1 MKRTL
6 VLIPLCLILLPAVLP
21 GQTAA
26 SASPRQVYVAPFSHL
41 DFFWGGTREECLA
54 RGNQIIAKAVEIAG
68 KHPEFRFLIE
78 DEDFVANYV
87 ESHLGMKELE
97 DLKALVKQG
106 RIEISPKW
114 AAIFQE
120 LPDGEVHVRNFQIG
134 KHYARSV
141 FGVDPLTAHLGDLPG
156 YIPQFP
162 QIMRRSAVPYAVM
175 TRMGPKDRALFRWKS
190 PDGSTAITWFSWK
203 GYGYGSKIG
212 LQRDISPAQL
222 QALEKDLRDVEATTD
237 GPILIHWGS
246 DLWAPTDKLIDSVAY
261 LNRATPNYR
270 FAFTTPKEFFERL
283 PNPERLVE
291 RDGEIPSSWPN
302 IVSSLP
308 HLWPLVIPAT
318 NTLLTAEKFAAINYA
333 LGYSEYPG
341 REFEFLWRK
350 LIESMDHNHDG
361 QGGGPG
367 DERKRSYSE
376 MAIVQGGEILRDRL
390 RNIAERVE
398 IPFGRCFPIVVF
410 NPLSWQRSDVVKAH
424 LTLYGEVSPRDVDDY
439 RKGMRL
445 VDEKDSPIPFHVEQY
460 SENISRALDITFIAR
475 DVPSVGYKTYYLR
488 PAGATESTPVT
499 AQLTFDSDQDHR
511 DPRRPTGA
519 DTMENAFY
527 RVTIDKPTGR
537 VTVFDK
543 ALGRDI
549 VKNMEMVGVEE
560 RGGNY
565 IGIEPVSGRTIPGM
579 IDRIVLEENNL
590 VRAVMKLSGQVAG
603 VPVTQR
609 LILYRDAKRL
619 DIENSIEWNHGPQVR
634 IQQLFPYQIP
644 NAEVRYGLPFGSNT
658 ADHLM
663 ANTGPYQVDEI
674 TQESWLKA
682 RHIQDWIHAGTPEYG
697 FTVASDHQLMKLD
710 DGLFR
715 AEMVRGV
722 KFTSVKVVREDQVG
736 SMDYPPPGTYVCRYS
751 LVSGAGDWKAVKAYR
766 TGMSFNQP
774 LIPVSVVDYVSRK
787 MLPPSQSLLSVDG
800 DNLVVSSLKKL
811 DSGPGIALRFF
822 EYEGSPA
829 NTTVRFLGKVQALRE
844 VNMLEED
851 LPSGEQSGLAVR
863 PYEIRTVRLPAG
875 R

>member
-1 MKRTL
+1 
-6 VLIPLCLILLPAVLP
+6 
-21 GQTAA
+21 
-26 SASPRQVYVAPFSHL
+26 
-41 DFFWGGTREECLA
+41 
-54 RGNQIIAKAVEIAG
+54 
-68 KHPEFRFLIE
+68 
-78 DEDFVANYV
+78 
-87 ESHLGMKELE
+87 
-97 DLKALVKQG
+97 
-106 RIEISPKW
+106 
-114 AAIFQE
+114 
-120 LPDGEVHVRNFQIG
+120 
-134 KHYARSV
+134 
-141 FGVDPLTAHLGDLPG
+141 
-156 YIPQFP
+156 
-162 QIMRRSAVPYAVM
+162 
-175 TRMGPKDRALFRWKS
+175 
-190 PDGSTAITWFSWK
+190 
-203 GYGYGSKIG
+203 
-212 LQRDISPAQL
+212 
-222 QALEKDLRDVEATTD
+222 
-237 GPILIHWGS
+237 
-246 DLWAPTDKLIDSVAY
+246 
-261 LNRATPNYR
+261 
-270 FAFTTPKEFFERL
+270 
-283 PNPERLVE
+283 
-291 RDGEIPSSWPN
+291 
-302 IVSSLP
+302 
-308 HLWPLVIPAT
+308 LVIPAT

-333 LGYSEYPG
+333 LGYSEYPQ
-341 REFEFLWRK
+341 REFDFLWRK

-361 QGGGPG
+361 QGGLPG
-367 DERKRSYSE
+367 DERKRSYAE
-376 MAIVQGGEILRDRL
+376 MAILQGGEILRDRL

-424 LTLYGEVSPRDVDDY
+424 LTLYGEVSPRDLDDY

-445 VDEKDSPIPFHVEQY
+445 MDEKDSPIPFHVEQY

-475 DVPSVGYKTYYLR
+475 DVPSLGYKTYYLR
-488 PAGATESTPVT
+488 PAGTTESTPVT
-499 AQLTFDSDQDHR
+499 AQLTFDSEQDHR
-511 DPRRPTGA
+511 DPRRPSGA
-519 DTMENAFY
+519 DTMDNAFY

-565 IGIEPVSGRTIPGM
+565 IGIEPLSGRTIPGM
-579 IDRIVLEENNL
+579 IDRIALEENNL
-590 VRAVMKLSGQVAG
+590 VRAVMRLSGQVAG

-619 DIENSIEWNHGPQVR
+619 DMENSIEWNHGPQVR
-634 IQQLFPYQIP
+634 IQQLFPYEIP
-644 NAEVRYGLPFGSNT
+644 NAEVRYGLPFGSNA
-658 ADHLM
+658 ADRLM

-674 TQESWLKA
+674 SQESWLKA
-682 RHIQDWIHAGTPEYG
+682 RHIQNWIHAGTPQYG
-697 FTVASDHQLMKLD
+697 FTIASDHQLMKLD
-710 DGLFR
+710 DGLIR

-722 KFTSVKVVREDQVG
+722 KYTSVKVVREDQVG

-787 MLPPSQSLLSVDG
+787 VLPPSQSLLSVDG

-811 DSGPGIALRFF
+811 DYGPGIALRFF

-829 NTTVRFLGKVQALRE
+829 NATVRFLGKGQVVRE

-851 LPSGEQSGLAVR
+851 LPGGEQSGLAVR